1 MAYTED
7 EARLLVVRAG
17 RRLLEA
23 GLAARTWGNVSAR
36 VSDTHFVITP
46 SGEAYE
52 DLRPERLVRV
62 RIADG
67 SYTGK
72 VRPSSERGIHADAYR
87 LRPDVNFV
95 IHTHQYEASVAGVA
109 GRDLS
114 GLSHPLL
121 GERVPCAAYGLPGT
135 ARLRRAVAAQ
145 LADWP
150 SSPALLMRRH
160 GALCLG
166 GTMEDAFS
174 AAQAL
179 EEVCAAHV
187 RSLAGRAA
195 ECAVPDCGRS
205 QRRGDAFLLTVGCR
219 QQAFWLG
226 GRNLPPAAALHAA
239 VYRST
244 DAQYIAHETDPSV
257 VAASARGRTLRPLL
271 DDLAQIAGPDIR
283 CAVPEPEPAAR
294 ALGDRRAVLLWSLG
308 ALCLGSS
315 EDDLEAVRL
324 LLRKGC
330 AARRFADAVPGCR
343 PLGRL
348 DALVQ
353 RMVYVGQYAGR
364 RETFRYIDS

>member
-195 ECAVPDCGRS
+195 EEIVFD
-205 QRRGDAFLLTVGCR
+205 TVTTGAPCR
-219 QQAFWLG
+219 T
-226 GRNLPPAAALHAA
+226 AAAA
-239 VYRST
+239 SGGGT
-244 DAQYIAHETDPSV
+244 PS
-257 VAASARGRTLRPLL
+257 
-271 DDLAQIAGPDIR
+271 
-283 CAVPEPEPAAR
+283 C
-294 ALGDRRAVLLWSLG
+294 
-308 ALCLGSS
+308 
-315 EDDLEAVRL
+315 
-324 LLRKGC
+324 
-330 AARRFADAVPGCR
+330 
-343 PLGRL
+343 
-348 DALVQ
+348 
-353 RMVYVGQYAGR
+353 
-364 RETFRYIDS
+364 